1 MILDEKTY
9 VNYAEQV
16 IKELSNNKDKR
27 GGIVWISSSKIRK
40 LLSMS
45 ADIYNDVLNAEEN
58 LPEDIASRIEY
69 LRIKI
74 VYECGRDTTNTVND
88 FVKKA
93 KLLDALNEIKN
104 NRTNFI
110 RFNHYMEAL
119 VAFHTY
125 YGN

>member
-9 VNYAEQV
+9 VNSAEQI

-74 VYECGRDTTNTVND
+74 VYECGREKNVND

-93 KLLDALNEIKN
+93 KLLDALNEINN
-104 NRTNFI
+104 NRSKFI
-110 RFNHYMEAL
+110 TFNHYMEAL

-125 YGN
+125 YGK